1 MTEQDKPVKPQDTE
15 VNAAADENSA
25 DSVMGDDIA
34 ALLEETQGVPQQQDE
49 DETSQHA
56 AEQAPRPAP
65 ADSNTDSI
73 MGDDDIAA
81 LLEETQGM
89 LQQQDED
96 ETSQH
101 AAEQTPAATDA
112 NTDSVMGDDDIA
124 ALLDEAQALP
134 SNEAVEQSSEQ
145 QEQNDEQAA
154 IDALLAGVE
163 QSSEPEEAIDSPV
176 VEDIAWPLPEFEDT
190 TRDTAEPVSN
200 VLNMKPAWFNEE
212 PVEDEA
218 EIQFEPMTIE
228 ELEALR
234 QSAYEEGFAEGKDA
248 GHKEGLVSGQEE
260 GLALGKTQGQ
270 QEGLSQGLTEGQQ
283 QIDALGA
290 QWGSLIDQLHQP
302 NRQIDAEVEQQIVD
316 LAMKLTAEIV
326 QVELVS
332 NPNVIAKTVKQAVA
346 ALPLQKQHI
355 RIHLHPV
362 DLAIIEQIFPPET
375 QEKKKWQLLADG
387 SLTQGDC
394 LIENDLSSVSVEMNE
409 VIKQSLQSFIRQNG
423 QDDDAEPTT

>member
-15 VNAAADENSA
+15 ANAAAEENSA
-25 DSVMGDDIA
+25 DSVMGDDDIA
-34 ALLEETQGVPQQQDE
+34 ALLEETQGVSQQQD
-49 DETSQHA
+49 TAQHA
-56 AEQAPRPAP
+56 AEHAPRPRPAP
-65 ADSNTDSI
+65 ADATTDSV

-89 LQQQDED
+89 PQQRDED

-101 AAEQTPAATDA
+101 AAEQTPTQTDT
-112 NTDSVMGDDDIA
+112 NTDSIMGDDDIA
-124 ALLDEAQALP
+124 ALLDEAQSLP
-134 SNEAVEQSSEQ
+134 SNDAVEQSSEQ

-154 IDALLAGVE
+154 IDALLAGVD
-163 QSSEPEEAIDSPV
+163 QSSEPEKAIDSPV

-212 PVEDEA
+212 PVEEEP

-248 GHKEGLVSGQEE
+248 GHNEGLVSGQEE

-302 NRQIDAEVEQQIVD
+302 NRQIDAEVEQQVVD
-316 LAMKLTAEIV
+316 LAMKLAAEIV

-332 NPNVIAKTVKQAVA
+332 NPNIIAKTVKQAVA